1 MGAHWSI
8 FWNFDIFMWYGFYG
22 VGWYVTFFLRP
33 WIHMHVRA
41 CSKWKNKGCKL
52 MYRAAKYNSTLFG
65 KYENWFK
72 WIFLIHDWRHQNR
85 SLVGLWGCSWVTLES
100 PRPFW
105 EIAWVVLEASP
116 VWFSA
121 ALRVVLGV
129 PWFVLKMSCGFLGC
143 FLSVSS
149 FCFCVEM
156 TIQLGM
162 LFSLPLGRVLHGL
175 GPRWLG
181 HPRGFME
188 LNSIIHG
195 EHN

>member
-1 MGAHWSI
+1 MHGCSLI
-8 FWNFDIFMWYGFYG
+8 D
-22 VGWYVTFFLRP
+22 FLDVWHLYIIRFLWRWLVCHFLSP

-85 SLVGLWGCSWVTLES
+85 ILVGLWGCSWVTLES

-105 EIAWVVLEASP
+105 ETPWVVLEASP

-121 ALRVVLGV
+121 DLRVVLYWASPGLFWRCLAGSWGAFSAFQAFV
-129 PWFVLKMSCGFLGC
+129 FVLRWRYNWVCYFRCHWVEFSMVLG
-143 FLSVSS
+143 
-149 FCFCVEM
+149 
-156 TIQLGM
+156 IG
-162 LFSLPLGRVLHGL
+162 G
-175 GPRWLG
+175 
-181 HPRGFME
+181 
-188 LNSIIHG
+188 
-195 EHN
+195 